1 VIAELLS
8 RLPFDAVI
16 ITILVAMY
24 VKVRD
29 IDRRVARMEA
39 RVENMMR
46 DVYYVRGKVNAMERA
61 QRG

>member
-1 VIAELLS
+1 MIAELLS